1 MMNLKPILTV
11 EISQNQM
18 IVDGGKVFS
27 APADTNPT
35 DFFKL
40 LYGNLNLSYLKFFK
54 MDLLSKLGFLSAE
67 ALLQKVT
74 LTEQQ
79 KETLGMLIFNTS
91 SSLETDVNFQ
101 QTIQNNNEFFPS
113 PSIFVYTLPN
123 IVIGEIAIKHK
134 LYGEN
139 RLMIVEDFCLDKIM
153 DEASSIIE
161 ANNLKHCVVGYLDF
175 YQDNYKSHFIY
186 LSE

>member
-1 MMNLKPILTV
+1 MKLRPIHTV
-11 EISQNQM
+11 ELFRNKLV
-18 IVDGGKVFS
+18 VDGCEVFS
-27 APADTNPT
+27 ASTEVSPA

-40 LYGNLNLSYLKFFK
+40 LYGDLKLNYLKFFK

-67 ALLQKVT
+67 VLFQRAT

-79 KETLGMLIFNTS
+79 KETLGMLLFSIS

-139 RLMIVEDFCLDKIM
+139 RLMIVDDLCIDKIM

-161 ANNLKHCVVGYLDF
+161 ANNLQQCVVGCLDF
-175 YQDNYKSHFIY
+175 YKDNFKSHFVY

>member
-1 MMNLKPILTV
+1 MSFKTLHSV
-11 EISQNQM
+11 EIYQNKM
-18 IVDGGKVFS
+18 FVDGTKVFS
-27 APADTNPT
+27 ASSDTNSA
-35 DFFKL
+35 DFFKM
-40 LYGNLNLSYLKFFK
+40 LYASLNLNYLKFFK

-67 ALLQKVT
+67 ALLQKVS
-74 LTEQQ
+74 LTEQE
-79 KETLGMLIFNTS
+79 KETVGLLVFNTS
-91 SSLETDVNFQ
+91 SSLETDENFQ

-139 RLMIVEDFCLDKIM
+139 RLMVVDDFNLEKIK
-153 DEASSIIE
+153 DEAITIMNAKELKQSI
-161 ANNLKHCVVGYLDF
+161 VGYLDF